1 MPLAYRKVA
10 DVLEGLALSR
20 EQFASIHH
28 VDEEPRRHIDYLRVR
43 RSEFYEQGRNEQTAL
58 RVVLL
63 AVLVADHGFSK
74 DEACA
79 YAREAMPVS
88 R

>member
-28 VDEEPRRHIDYLRVR
+28 VDEESARHVGYLRDR
-43 RSEFYEQGRNEQTAL
+43 TTEFYERGRNEQTAL
-58 RVVLL
+58 RVVL
-63 AVLVADHGFSK
+63 VAAPVTDHSISR

-79 YAREAMPVS
+79 YALGAMPLT